1 MPVEV
6 VSELPKRV
14 NIGHLNK
21 RASAQLNEIMTA
33 YQIEN
38 PRHMINIV
46 IESLYK
52 SIRAEEV
59 E

>member
-6 VSELPKRV
+6 VSEFPKRV

-21 RASAQLNEIMTA
+21 RASSQLNDIMTA

-46 IESLYK
+46 IESLHK
-52 SIRAEEV
+52 SIRAEEI